1 MQLKRRP
8 TPPGPRPIIPLPA
21 RSVIPAPQ
29 DQTSDVLRN
38 LLVCGIVFYLFAF
51 TAPDLVFGVS
61 KARGNTASDA
71 GSTFIQ
77 LILPAMFFASCIV
90 GRIYRISAQRLWR
103 AVIPMAPFLLVMV
116 LSTLWSD
123 YPELT
128 LRRASRELLEAIALV
143 TLAACFSNPRAML
156 GVLFRAFLIIGCLDL
171 LSSVIF
177 ADSFTDLGFAGI
189 HGNKNV
195 AGEFFVVAI
204 PIYLLGT
211 LDKEISG
218 SRLLALFGLI
228 AGTAMLVAT
237 QSKTSAG
244 AIVFGLAALL
254 PARYLFRRH
263 PYLRVSSQL
272 LFLLGLLCAV
282 AVILNWGPGEVL
294 NSLIGDPTLTGR
306 DQIWLYVTQKF
317 NASPILGVGYGA
329 VWQVGPEIEAA
340 LKRAG
345 LVFVFNEAHNG
356 YLDIAAQLGVLGVA
370 CLVIF
375 LIATLL
381 HSLSYW
387 ARIEKN
393 DFRGAGALTIYVFW
407 ALVLS
412 NITESLYFQPGVGSS
427 GILIFLG
434 GFVAS
439 RNEQL
444 AATSTAKAI
453 PRAPRALR
461 RSIASEA

>member
-1 MQLKRRP
+1 M
-8 TPPGPRPIIPLPA
+8 IAMPA
-21 RSVIPAPQ
+21 RNVLPPPQ

-38 LLVCGIVFYLFAF
+38 LLVYGFIFYLFAF
-51 TAPDLVFGVS
+51 TAPDLLFGPN
-61 KARGNTASDA
+61 KASGNASSNA
-71 GSTFIQ
+71 GNMFNQ
-77 LILPAMFFASCIV
+77 LILPAMFFATCIV
-90 GRIYRISAQRLWR
+90 AHAYRIPARRLWR
-103 AVIPMAPFLLVMV
+103 VLVPMAPFLLLMAI
-116 LSTLWSD
+116 SALWSD

-143 TLAACFSNPRAML
+143 TLAACFSNARVML

-171 LSSVIF
+171 ASAVIF
-177 ADSFTDLGFAGI
+177 PNSFTDLGFAGI

-195 AGEFFVVAI
+195 AGEFFVVAF
-204 PIYLLGT
+204 PIYVLGT
-211 LDKEISG
+211 LYKEISG
-218 SRLLALFGLI
+218 NRLLGLFSLI
-228 AGTAMLVAT
+228 AGAAMLVAT

-244 AIVFGLAALL
+244 AIVFGFVALL
-254 PARYLFRRH
+254 LARYPFRRN
-263 PYLRVSSQL
+263 PSLRVSLQL
-272 LFLLGLLCAV
+272 IFLLGLLCAV
-282 AVILNWGPGEVL
+282 AVILDWGPSELL
-294 NSLIGDPTLTGR
+294 NNLIGDPTLTGR

-345 LVFVFNEAHNG
+345 LIFVFNEAHNG
-356 YLDIAAQLGVLGVA
+356 YLDIAAQLGAFGIG

-381 HSLSYW
+381 NSLSYW
-387 ARIEKN
+387 ATIEKN
-393 DFRGAGALTIYVFW
+393 EFRGAGSLTVYVFW

-427 GILIFLG
+427 GMLIFLG

-444 AATSTAKAI
+444 AATSAVKTI
-453 PRAPRALR
+453 PRTLR
-461 RSIASEA
+461 SSIASKA

>member
-1 MQLKRRP
+1 M
-8 TPPGPRPIIPLPA
+8 IPMPA
-21 RSVIPAPQ
+21 RNAVPAPQ

-38 LLVCGIVFYLFAF
+38 LLVYGFVFYLFAF
-51 TAPDLVFGVS
+51 TAPDLLFGPN
-61 KARGNTASDA
+61 KASGSASGNI
-71 GSTFIQ
+71 FNQ
-77 LILPAMFFASCIV
+77 LILPALFFATCIV
-90 GRIYRISAQRLWR
+90 ARSYRISVQRLWR
-103 AVIPMAPFLLVMV
+103 ALVPMAPFLLVMV

-143 TLAACFSNPRAML
+143 TLAACFSSARAML
-156 GVLFRAFLIIGCLDL
+156 GVLFRAFVIIGCLDL
-171 LSSVIF
+171 ASAVIF
-177 ADSFTDLGFAGI
+177 SDSHTDLGFAGI
-189 HGNKNV
+189 HGHKNV
-195 AGEFFVVAI
+195 AGEFFVVAL
-204 PIYLLGT
+204 PVYLLGT
-211 LDKEISG
+211 LHKEISG
-218 SRLLALFGLI
+218 SRLLGLFSLM
-228 AGTAMLVAT
+228 AGIAMLVAT

-254 PARYLFRRH
+254 PARYLFRRN
-263 PYLRVSSQL
+263 PSLRVSSQL

-282 AVILNWGPGEVL
+282 AVILNWGPSDLL

-317 NASPILGVGYGA
+317 NASPVFGVGYGA

-345 LVFVFNEAHNG
+345 LIFVFNEAHNG
-356 YLDIAAQLGVLGVA
+356 YLDIAAQLGAVGVL

-375 LIATLL
+375 LIATLRN
-381 HSLSYW
+381 SLSYW
-387 ARIEKN
+387 ATTEEN
-393 DFRGAGALTIYVFW
+393 DFRGAGALTIYFFW

-427 GILIFLG
+427 GMLIFLG

-439 RNEQL
+439 RNVQL
-444 AATSTAKAI
+444 AAPSPVKVI
-453 PRAPRALR
+453 PRALR